1 MKNAHHSLPEL
12 KVTSSDLISLKSTVQ
27 NWNINIISSFVF
39 HKWERNAENAYIE
52 EAGTKKGFS

>member
-12 KVTSSDLISLKSTVQ
+12 KVTSSDLISLKPTVQ
-27 NWNINIISSFVF
+27 NWIIIISSFVF
-39 HKWERNAENAYIE
+39 HNWERNAENAYIE